1 MSWRSMSDR
10 QEIIKTH
17 KNHSGRPV
25 GVIGAGSFGLAMANM
40 LARKSDVIL
49 YARRPEA
56 VEYISSHESYKGKPL
71 HNRISA
77 TNNLQELVEACSVIF
92 PIVPANNFRQMMK
105 QMAPHLHPY
114 HIIIHGTKGLDI
126 LPRTATDKKPLD
138 RSSIRTM
145 SEVIRE
151 ESVVVRIGCLSGPN
165 LATELV
171 QQQPAATVV
180 ASHFKEVI
188 NEGIRLLRND
198 RFQVYGSSDLIGV
211 ELCGVLKNIIAIA
224 AGALSGLGLGEN
236 ARAMLISRGMVE
248 MIYLGR
254 ALGGNVQAFI
264 GLAGVGDLVATCSSR
279 LSRNFTVG
287 YRLAQGENLT
297 QILATMEETSEG
309 VHTVKVMTEIAENL
323 KVRAPITQM
332 LYKVLFQEMKVEE
345 ALQYL
350 MKYPFNAD
358 VDFL

>member
-1 MSWRSMSDR
+1 MSENSFH
-10 QEIIKTH
+10 IHTKP
-17 KNHSGRPV
+17 KKPV
-25 GVIGAGSFGLAMANM
+25 GIIGAGSFGLAMANM
-40 LARKSDVIL
+40 LARKNEVLL

-56 VEYISSHESYKGKPL
+56 VEYIRSHESYKGKPL
-71 HNRISA
+71 NDSIIA
-77 TNNLQELVEACSVIF
+77 TNNIQELAERCDVIF
-92 PIVPANNFRQMMK
+92 PIVPAGNFRQMMK
-105 QMAPHLHPY
+105 QLAPHLHPY
-114 HIIIHGTKGLDI
+114 HILIHGTKGLDI
-126 LPRTATDKKPLD
+126 CMPPEPESGKKRVID
-138 RSSIRTM
+138 RSCIRTM

-151 ESVVVRIGCLSGPN
+151 ESVVVRIGCLAGPN

-180 ASHFKEVI
+180 ASHFREVI

-198 RFQVYGSSDLIGV
+198 RFQVYGSADLIGV

-224 AGALSGLGLGEN
+224 AGGLSGLGLGEN
-236 ARAMLISRGMVE
+236 ARALLISRGMVE

-264 GLAGVGDLVATCSSR
+264 GLAGVGDLVATCSSK
-279 LSRNFTVG
+279 LSRNYTVG
-287 YRLAQGENLT
+287 YRLAQGETLE
-297 QILATMEETSEG
+297 QILATMEETAEG
-309 VHTVKVMTEIAENL
+309 IQTVKIMTQIADNL

-332 LYKVLFQEMKVEE
+332 LYKVLFEGMRVQD

>member
-1 MSWRSMSDR
+1 MSLKNMS
-10 QEIIKTH
+10 ENFIALKKSFT
-17 KNHSGRPV
+17 KPV
-25 GVIGAGSFGLAMANM
+25 GVIGAGSFGIAMANM

-49 YARRPEA
+49 YARRSEA
-56 VEYISSHESYKGKPL
+56 ADYISSHETYKGKPV
-71 HNRISA
+71 HDRVMP
-77 TNNLQELVEACSVIF
+77 TNNIQELAEKCSVIF
-92 PIVPANNFRQMMK
+92 PIVPAYNFRQMMK
-105 QMAPHLHPY
+105 QLAPFLHPY
-114 HIIIHGTKGLDI
+114 HILIHGTKGLDI
-126 LPRTATDKKPLD
+126 RLPPEAEQGNKSLID
-138 RSSIRTM
+138 RSCIKTM

-171 QQQPAATVV
+171 QGQPAATVV
-180 ASHFKEVI
+180 ASHFSEVI
-188 NEGIRLLRND
+188 TEGIRLLRSD
-198 RFQVYGSSDLIGV
+198 RFQVYGSADLIGV

-224 AGALSGLGLGEN
+224 SGALSGLGLGEN
-236 ARAMLISRGMVE
+236 ARALLISRGMVE

-264 GLAGVGDLVATCSSR
+264 GLAGVGDLVATCTSK

-287 YRLAQGENLT
+287 YRLAQGETLD
-297 QILATMEETSEG
+297 QIMATMEETSEG
-309 VHTVKVMTEIAENL
+309 VHTVKIMTQLAENL

-332 LYKVLFQEMKVEE
+332 LYKVLFENMKVEE